1 VSWRGAAALDP
12 HKEFHSMRIAVVMD
26 PIELVLVDKDT
37 SFALM
42 LEAQARGHEVFYLS
56 HRELWAEGETLR
68 AMVRPVTLR
77 RATPPAHAD
86 IGPVQDVDVASL
98 DAVLVR
104 TDPPFD
110 EAYMYTTQL
119 LELVRGRTLVL
130 NDPRGLR
137 EANEKLY
144 ALHFADVMPR
154 TIVTH
159 HAQHI
164 RSFIKSIGGRGVI
177 KPLHGAGGRGVMI
190 LDQNDLNYNA
200 IVETLTAD
208 GRRLAMVQEFL
219 PAVRQGDKRILL
231 LDGEPLGAILRVP
244 REDEARSN
252 IHVGGRVEPTTLSEA
267 DQAIVR
273 RLAPKLRADGL
284 YFVGLD
290 VIGGRLTEV
299 NVTSPTGIQE
309 LSRFSNTA
317 PEGKVI
323 TWLEM
328 QARKVKEQAP

>member
-1 VSWRGAAALDP
+1 
-12 HKEFHSMRIAVVMD
+12 MRIAVVMD
-26 PIELVLVDKDT
+26 PIELVAVDKDT

-42 LEAQARGHEVFYLS
+42 LEAQARGHEVFHLS
-56 HRELWAEGETLR
+56 HRELWAEGNTLR
-68 AMVRPVTLR
+68 AMVRPAKLR
-77 RATPPAHAD
+77 RADPPHHAEL
-86 IGPVQDVDVASL
+86 GPLQNVNVADL

-110 EAYMYTTQL
+110 QAYLYTTQL
-119 LELVRGRTLVL
+119 LDLVRDKTLVM

-137 EANEKLY
+137 DANEKLY

-159 HAQHI
+159 HAAHI
-164 RSFIKSIGGRGVI
+164 RDFIERVGGRGVI
-177 KPLHGAGGRGVMI
+177 KPLHGAGGRGVMV
-190 LDQNDLNYNA
+190 LDRNDLNYNS
-200 IVETLTAD
+200 IVETLTQE
-208 GRRLAMVQEFL
+208 GRQLVMVQEYL
-219 PAVRQGDKRILL
+219 PAVREGDKRILL

-244 REDEARSN
+244 RPDEARSN
-252 IHVGGRVEPTTLSEA
+252 IHVGGRVEPTTLTET
-267 DQAIVR
+267 DLHIVR

-309 LSRFSNTA
+309 LSRFSGSN
-317 PEGKVI
+317 PEGRVLDWI
-323 TWLEM
+323 EERA
-328 QARKVKEQAP
+328 ARIKAQGAP